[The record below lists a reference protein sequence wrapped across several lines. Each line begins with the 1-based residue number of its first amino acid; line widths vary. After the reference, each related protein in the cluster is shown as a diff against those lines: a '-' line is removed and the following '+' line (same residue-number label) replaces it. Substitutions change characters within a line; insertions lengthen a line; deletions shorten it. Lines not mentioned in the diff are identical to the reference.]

1 MNIALLYLLGTF
13 ALWLG
18 LVLGARA
25 VFLALKLA
33 FPAHGSD
40 RAGTLTGLTTA
51 GVAAGV
57 LLIFANVIPMDLGR
71 TLEAQ
76 FRFPLIWVLMPYTAW
91 FTLVGVVMTVIRLMQ
106 SFSGINAA
114 ERSDRRKQALAW
126 FLFGL
131 LSFTFF
137 YGNPSFKGDEGWRYL
152 WITSGHTVEFF
163 RGAIP
168 LTLTSVL
175 AVALLAAGA
184 MAGMVFAGRRS
195 LARGAGKKTMQH
207 VVLIAGSILF
217 GIPFAW
223 LVVTSFKEDRDIA
236 STHGLSWTPY
246 ISITVPYDD
255 PKDPLFEGV
264 LNGQSVQATLIGRE
278 PDGKLKLDVI
288 KPLAMRGMTLVDSE
302 ANLKRVPKDIPVV
315 TATHEGTAI
324 KGKVIEELVDGSR
337 RIEIL
342 EPASAAGRTFV
353 ALARDVEPVRK
364 VGLRVQNYGDALD
377 FLPPETLRGLVY
389 LRNTMILV
397 IMSVIGTVMSCTVVA
412 YAFSRLR
419 FPGRNALFMILL
431 STMMLP
437 GAVTLLPTFLIFRG
451 LGWIDTLYPLWVPA
465 FFAGAFNV
473 FLLRQFFLTI
483 PMELEDAAKIDG
495 CSFGQTLV
503 MIMVPQVKPA
513 MAAIAIW
520 TAMGAWNNFMGPLI
534 YLSSPERMPIAYA
547 LQLFQNDRGGEAG
560 LMMAFTTMTI
570 MPVLLLFF
578 FCQRYFIEGVTLSGL
593 GGR

>member
-1 MNIALLYLLGTF
+1 MNVAILYLVGTL

-18 LVLGARA
+18 LILGARA
-25 VFLALKLA
+25 VFLALRLA
-33 FPAHGSD
+33 FPAHGMD
-40 RAGTLTGLTTA
+40 RAGTLKGLTTA

-57 LLIFANVIPMDLGR
+57 LLILATLIPMDLGR
-71 TLEAQ
+71 PMEAD
-76 FRFPLIWVLMPYTAW
+76 FRLPLVWVLMPYTAW
-91 FTLVGVVMTVIRLMQ
+91 FCLAGVIFFVIRLMQ
-106 SFSGINAA
+106 AWSGINAK
-114 ERSDRRKQALAW
+114 EQTDRVKQALAW
-126 FLFGL
+126 AAFALV
-131 LSFTFF
+131 SWVFF
-137 YGNPSFKGDEGWRYL
+137 HGNPSFKGDEGWRYQ
-152 WITSGHTVEFF
+152 WIESGHTVQFF

-168 LTLTSVL
+168 LTFTTVL
-175 AVALLAAGA
+175 AVVLLAAGA
-184 MAGMVFAGRRS
+184 MTGMVFAARRS
-195 LARGAGKKTMQH
+195 AARGAGKKTVQH
-207 VVLIAGSILF
+207 IALVTGSILF

-236 STHGLSWTPY
+236 STQGLSWTPY
-246 ISITVPYDD
+246 VSITMPYDD
-255 PKDPLFEGV
+255 PKDPLFEGQM
-264 LNGQSVQATLIGRE
+264 NGQTVQATLIGRE
-278 PDGKLKLDVI
+278 PDGRLKLDII
-288 KPLAMRGMTLVDSE
+288 KPLAMRGMTLIESE

-315 TATHEGTAI
+315 TTQHKGQEI
-324 KGKVIEELVDGSR
+324 KGKVIEELLDGSR
-337 RIEIL
+337 RIQIL
-342 EPASAAGRTFV
+342 EPAALKGETLV
-353 ALARDVEPVRK
+353 ALARDVEPVRR
-364 VGLRVQNYGDALD
+364 VGLRWQNYSDALE
-377 FLPPETLRGLVY
+377 FLPPETMRGLVY
-389 LRNTMILV
+389 LKNTMILV
-397 IMSVIGTVMSCTVVA
+397 IMSVIGTVASCTVVA

-503 MIMVPQVKPA
+503 KIMVPQVKPA
-513 MAAIAIW
+513 MAAISIW

-534 YLSSPERMPIAYA
+534 YLSSPEQMPIAYA
-547 LQLFQNDRGGEAG
+547 LQLFQNERGGEAG